1 MGDYAMNKRNLTGL
15 LLAAAV
21 ILISCLIPGT
31 EQLGAA
37 GVRAIG
43 LVAAFL
49 ILLIFEALPI
59 IITCL
64 IFVALLPLLGITDS
78 FNAALSGFSNQ
89 VVFFILASFGIAEAF
104 AKVPLTTR
112 MLAFLLRKF
121 GRNIRTILLS
131 MMVCAAVLSS
141 IVSNVPTCAIFMAL
155 GLKFLEFYDREEDR
169 RRTGRAFMIAIP
181 VASMIGGM
189 ITPAGSSINL
199 LAISLL
205 EQHAGTTITF
215 VQWMAYGIPLTLVML
230 PAAWILAVLVFRPA
244 EIDRQQVHSFLQ
256 KLEAG
261 IPRKIRGAELK
272 VLVLTLIMLVLWIAS
287 SWVPSINVMVVA
299 VLGCCAMFLPGIQ
312 VLDCRSFFREVSWDS
327 FFLVGAVLS
336 IGGAMVSSGVSA
348 WITGLLP
355 SARMPLPVFL
365 GFITLLVFLLLVL
378 IPVAPSL
385 VTLMATPVISLCA
398 AAGYSPALGM
408 LILALAAGNCY
419 LLPLDTVTLLT
430 YGTGYYKM
438 SDMPKC
444 TVWLQLFMI
453 LAVSLLFPLI
463 LRLSPLG

>member
-1 MGDYAMNKRNLTGL
+1 
-15 LLAAAV
+15 
-21 ILISCLIPGT
+21 
-31 EQLGAA
+31 
-37 GVRAIG
+37 
-43 LVAAFL
+43 
-49 ILLIFEALPI
+49 
-59 IITCL
+59 
-64 IFVALLPLLGITDS
+64 
-78 FNAALSGFSNQ
+78 
-89 VVFFILASFGIAEAF
+89 
-104 AKVPLTTR
+104 
-112 MLAFLLRKF
+112 
-121 GRNIRTILLS
+121 
-131 MMVCAAVLSS
+131 
-141 IVSNVPTCAIFMAL
+141 MAL

-230 PAAWILAVLVFRPA
+230 PAAWIQAVLVFRPA

-312 VLDCRSFFREVSWDS
+312 VLDCRSFFPGSELG
-327 FFLVGAVLS
+327 FLFPGRRCALHRR
-336 IGGAMVSSGVSA
+336 GHGLQRGLR

-365 GFITLLVFLLLVL
+365 GFITLLVF
-378 IPVAPSL
+378 
-385 VTLMATPVISLCA
+385 CFW
-398 AAGYSPALGM
+398 
-408 LILALAAGNCY
+408 C
-419 LLPLDTVTLLT
+419 
-430 YGTGYYKM
+430 
-438 SDMPKC
+438 
-444 TVWLQLFMI
+444 
-453 LAVSLLFPLI
+453 
-463 LRLSPLG
+463 